1 MGGWINMNMNR
12 LKELTK
18 TSIDQKMPVW
28 FGCDVSSDRDKSSGV
43 EDVNIIDYS
52 IVGMDDSNMN
62 KESRLRSFSSLP
74 NHAMLITGYHSED
87 NVVKRW
93 KVENSWGKSS
103 GTEGHLIMTDRW
115 MDEYVFQILVNKSI
129 LTKEELEMLNYDHNI
144 IEPWDPLGTLA

>member
-1 MGGWINMNMNR
+1 
-12 LKELTK
+12 
-18 TSIDQKMPVW
+18 
-28 FGCDVSSDRDKSSGV
+28 
-43 EDVNIIDYS
+43 
-52 IVGMDDSNMN
+52 MD

-74 NHAMLITGYHSED
+74 NHAMLITGYNIED

-115 MDEYVFQILVNKSI
+115 MDEYVFQILVNKSL
-129 LTKEELEMLNYDHNI
+129 LTKEELEMLNHDHNI